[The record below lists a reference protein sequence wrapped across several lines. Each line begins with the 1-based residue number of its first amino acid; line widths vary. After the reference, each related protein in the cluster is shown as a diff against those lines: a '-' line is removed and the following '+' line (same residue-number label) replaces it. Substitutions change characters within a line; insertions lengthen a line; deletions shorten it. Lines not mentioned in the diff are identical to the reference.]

1 LEDSEPLD
9 ENQPRKY
16 YQEDAEEAS
25 ENNVQDQMD
34 HYQEGVEDS
43 EQDSADSIEE
53 EDFAECL
60 EPNNFGEDGQEYV
73 VNIPL
78 INVVNSNYH

>member
-1 LEDSEPLD
+1 
-9 ENQPRKY
+9 
-16 YQEDAEEAS
+16 
-25 ENNVQDQMD
+25 MD